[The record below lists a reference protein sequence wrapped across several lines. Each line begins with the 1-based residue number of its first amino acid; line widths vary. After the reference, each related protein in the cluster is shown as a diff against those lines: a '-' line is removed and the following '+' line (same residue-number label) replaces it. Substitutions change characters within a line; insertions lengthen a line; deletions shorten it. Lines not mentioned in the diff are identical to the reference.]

1 VAQIDTIGLL
11 TKAYKKADSIR
22 KRFTSEYQNFAIDRY
37 NTKNKTNIPKMKSE
51 YDLKAEAANKKNNKA
66 R

>member
-1 VAQIDTIGLL
+1 MAQIDTIGLL
-11 TKAYKKADSIR
+11 RKAYKKADSIR

>member
-1 VAQIDTIGLL
+1 MAQIDTIGLL

-37 NTKNKTNIPKMKSE
+37 NTKNKTNIPKMQSE
-51 YDLKAEAANKKNNKA
+51 HDMKAKAANKKNNKA